1 MKEPDRNPKTRV
13 GSRKVPL
20 HLVPPSAK
28 HYLAQ
33 ALADGA
39 AKYGAYNWR
48 DEAISVSV
56 YKAAAER
63 HWDAFWDGEDLAADS
78 QVHHIAHAMAC
89 CAILLDALSLG
100 LLHDDRPTRG
110 AAARLQTE
118 FAARVAG
125 LPTGIV
131 PHAIAAAILRDV
143 AESDDPAPHDGRLFT
158 TVNQNTGD

>member
-39 AKYGAYNWR
+39 AKYGAY
-48 DEAISVSV
+48 I
-56 YKAAAER
+56 
-63 HWDAFWDGEDLAADS
+63 WDGEDLAADS

>member
-1 MKEPDRNPKTRV
+1 MTDHNPKTRV

-28 HYLAQ
+28 HFLAQ
-33 ALADGA
+33 AMADGA

-48 DEAISVSV
+48 DEPISVSV

-100 LLHDDRPTRG
+100 RLHDDRPTAG
-110 AAARLQTE
+110 AAARLQAE
-118 FAARVAG
+118 FVARAAG
-125 LPTGIV
+125 FPTGIV
-131 PHAIAAAILRDV
+131 PHRLAAEILRDA
-143 AESDDPAPHDGRLFT
+143 AEADDPDSHDGRLFT
-158 TVNQNTGD
+158 SPNPNTGD

>member
-1 MKEPDRNPKTRV
+1 MTDHNPKTRA

-28 HYLAQ
+28 HFLAQ
-33 ALADGA
+33 AMADGA

-48 DEAISVSV
+48 DEPISVSV

-100 LLHDDRPTRG
+100 RLHDDRPTAG
-110 AAARLQTE
+110 AASRLQAE
-118 FAARVAG
+118 FVARQQG
-125 LPTGIV
+125 LPTGVVSHLRAAEIMR
-131 PHAIAAAILRDV
+131 AAAE
-143 AESDDPAPHDGRLFT
+143 ADDLDPHDGRLNLPAT
-158 TVNQNTGD
+158 ATGD